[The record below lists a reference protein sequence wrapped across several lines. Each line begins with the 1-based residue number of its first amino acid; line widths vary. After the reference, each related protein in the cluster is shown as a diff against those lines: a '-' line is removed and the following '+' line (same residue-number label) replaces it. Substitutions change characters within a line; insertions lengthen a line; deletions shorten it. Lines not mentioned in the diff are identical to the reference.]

1 MEKVYGYYYK
11 EKNLPVRDFMIKML
25 EIPQEDMDML
35 LCKVTTR
42 NISKDEFIIMPGDI
56 SELYYIEKGILRM
69 YSIDNNGKEHIIQ
82 FAPAGWLVCERQSL
96 YTNAPSKF
104 YIQATEDSIVA
115 SVKKGFWDKIIKTYP
130 QSAEKNTF
138 ILNKYIMRMQSRINL
153 LLGATAEERYL
164 DFIQSHPGFINRV
177 PLYMI
182 ASYLGITP
190 ESLSRVRSEIFK

>member
-1 MEKVYGYYYK
+1 
-11 EKNLPVRDFMIKML
+11 MIKML